1 MAATLQQARTTVRTA
16 SGLDLVAGLW
26 LVIAPFVLG
35 YATVTGA
42 LWNDV
47 IFGIAIV
54 VLAASREV
62 GEGYRHAWPSWVNAL
77 IGLWLII
84 APFAIGYSFIREAVW
99 NDVIIGIAVVVLATW
114 SALATPKGGEAR
126 G

>member
-1 MAATLQQARTTVRTA
+1 MAATLQQARTTVRTV
-16 SGLDLVAGLW
+16 SGIDMVGGLW
-26 LVIAPFVLG
+26 LIIAPFVLG
-35 YATVTGA
+35 YATVSGA

-62 GEGYRHAWPSWVNAL
+62 GEGYKHAWPSWVNAL

-84 APFAIGYSFIREAVW
+84 APFAIGYSFIQQALW
-99 NDVIIGIAVVVLATW
+99 NDVIIGIAVAVLATW
-114 SALATPKGGEAR
+114 SALATPRNTEV
-126 G
+126 